1 VLPCYIP
8 LLLPVI
14 AWEAASRLGIVS
26 PAALPPVDKVVT
38 AWLDLVQ
45 RADLRTNGIAS
56 ISRSATG
63 LGLAIAGAV
72 SSAC

>member
-8 LLLPVI
+8 LLLPAI

-26 PAALPPVDKVVT
+26 PAAFPPVDKVAT
-38 AWLDLVQ
+38 AWLDLV
-45 RADLRTNGIAS
+45 RSGDLRTSGIAS
-56 ISRSATG
+56 ISRGAAG

-72 SSAC
+72 SSVC